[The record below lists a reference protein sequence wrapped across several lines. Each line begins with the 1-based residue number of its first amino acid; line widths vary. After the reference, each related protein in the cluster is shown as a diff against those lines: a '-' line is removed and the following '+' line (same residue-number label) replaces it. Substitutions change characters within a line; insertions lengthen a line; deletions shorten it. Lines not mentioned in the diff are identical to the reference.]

1 MSDKIVNR
9 VATSQLKTID
19 LEEYYPKGQ
28 RTVIDIK
35 QWLFHELIIKET
47 DFRDFLKNHNWLQY
61 QNHFVALTCSV
72 DAIIPSWAYL
82 LITTQLA
89 VFAKKVIVGNIEQ
102 LETAIYQS
110 IVENLPLDIYK
121 DKPVIIKGCSNKP
134 IPETA
139 YVQLI
144 ERLLPVARS
153 IMFGEACSTVPLY
166 KAKK

>member
-1 MSDKIVNR
+1 MN
-9 VATSQLKTID
+9 ID
-19 LEEYYPKGQ
+19 LEDYYPLGE
-28 RTVIDIK
+28 RIVFDIK
-35 QWLFHELIIKET
+35 DLLFQEIILKEK
-47 DFRDFLKNHNWLQY
+47 DFRDFVKNHDWSQY
-61 QNHFVALTCSV
+61 KNSYVALTCSV
-72 DAIIPSWAYL
+72 DAIIPSWAFL

-89 VFAKKVIVGNIEQ
+89 PFSKKVIVGNKEQ
-102 LETAIYQS
+102 LETAIYQN
-110 IVENLPLDIYK
+110 IIENLSLDIYRT
-121 DKPVIIKGCSNKP
+121 KPVIIKGCSNKP